1 MQLQGRLPVYTLRRS
16 PSINV
21 DAKWNPPKKYTKKS
35 MKVDTD
41 KEEFFFVEF
50 IPEELEKVVETQHKT
65 TE

>member
-1 MQLQGRLPVYTLRRS
+1 MLNGIHQ
-16 PSINV
+16 
-21 DAKWNPPKKYTKKS
+21 
-35 MKVDTD
+35 KVDTD